1 MMLRRD
7 TRYKE
12 FCYENCTKWLHQ
24 VFSDS
29 CIFVIKP
36 SRMHLHTFACYEHFL
51 ETNEVGM
58 PNYKTDDE
66 PNAWLHLRAVL
77 QSCTTKCE
85 HIFSIR
91 PFNYHR
97 FYQKNLRIIL
107 KYKHILIILIKDT
120 LITLTFAVSGIFAV
134 FAKLNLIL
142 LN

>member
-66 PNAWLHLRAVL
+66 PNAWLHLRALL
-77 QSCTTKCE
+77 QSCNTKCE
-85 HIFSIR
+85 HIFF
-91 PFNYHR
+91 P
-97 FYQKNLRIIL
+97 LDP
-107 KYKHILIILIKDT
+107 LIIIDFTKRISELSSNIN
-120 LITLTFAVSGIFAV
+120 IS
-134 FAKLNLIL
+134 
-142 LN
+142 